1 MKTYHKILLALLLSV
16 FSCIAFAQTK
26 NDAKDLVKQGTAL
39 HDDEKYEE
47 AIAKYNE
54 AIKADPS
61 YSTAYYELG
70 YTLFSTG
77 KEKEAIPYMEKAL
90 KLDPKL
96 TGAYDIL
103 GSIYDDDKQFDKAT
117 DYYKQGIKVNPTYQM
132 LYYNLGI
139 SCFRQGKYDE
149 AETNIV
155 QSIKLNP
162 KHASSQRA
170 YAMLT
175 LKQNRRGVALLAWSS
190 FILLE
195 PQTKRSAEAYNYIKY
210 ILNYGIK
217 RDTNKSVNISISA
230 GESDPG
236 NFALPIAVLAATTDK
251 KGLTGID
258 SLRLQLKSVF
268 GVGETFN
275 INKHDDFYAHFYAD
289 YFKKLAETDNME
301 AFSRLV
307 SLTAYK
313 EENVQWFKDNSTK
326 LSALEAWVGSTKRE
340 F

>member
-1 MKTYHKILLALLLSV
+1 MKTYHKILPIFLLSI
-16 FSCIAFAQTK
+16 FSCTAFAQNK
-26 NDAKDLVKQGTAL
+26 EGAKDLVKQGITL
-39 HDDEKYEE
+39 NDQEKYEE
-47 AIAKYNE
+47 AIAKYKE
-54 AIKADPS
+54 AIKADPN
-61 YSTAYYELG
+61 YATAYYELG

-77 KEKEAIPYMEKAL
+77 KEKDAIPYLENAL

-96 TGAYDIL
+96 AGAYDVL
-103 GSIYDDDKQFDKAT
+103 GSIYDDDRQFEKAS
-117 DYYKQGIKVNPTYQM
+117 DYYRQGIKASPDYQM
-132 LYYNLGI
+132 LYYNLSI

-149 AETNIV
+149 AEVNAV

-170 YAMLT
+170 YAMIAF
-175 LKQNRRGVALLAWSS
+175 KQNRRGVSLLAWSS

-210 ILNYGIK
+210 ILNYGIN
-217 RDTNKSVNISISA
+217 RGADRNININISA
-230 GESDPG
+230 GDSDPG
-236 NFALPIAVLAATTDK
+236 NLALPIAVLAATTDK

-258 SLRLQLKSVF
+258 SLRLQLKSVYE
-268 GVGETFN
+268 VGETFN

-307 SLTAYK
+307 SLTANK

-326 LSALEAWVGSTKRE
+326 LSALDGWISTAKRE